1 MPVGTVE
8 LERRGLREQIADR
21 LRDDILSG
29 RIAEGE
35 RISEPQLVKRFG
47 VSRAPIR
54 EALVKLAQE
63 GLLLSRPNCG
73 VTVAPSAPDSVQEL
87 VMPLRRTIET
97 YALRRFFDDITEDD
111 YRTWGAILERLKE
124 ACAKRDWATCAEQDI
139 AFHRSILERADQPD
153 LLAIWATIV
162 ARLRGY
168 FRQSYQKYDADPL
181 KLYKEH
187 RHIVDQFRTGNKQ
200 KAVKALERNIE

>member
-1 MPVGTVE
+1 MATVE
-8 LERRGLREQIADR
+8 LERRGLRDQIADR

-54 EALVKLAQE
+54 EALVKLSQE
-63 GLLLSRPNCG
+63 GLLISRPNCG
-73 VTVAPSAPDSVQEL
+73 VTVAPSAPDAIQEL

-97 YALRRFFDDITEDD
+97 YALRRFFDDINDAD
-111 YRTWGAILERLKE
+111 YRIWESILDRLKE
-124 ACAKRDWATCAEQDI
+124 ACARRDWATCAEQDI
-139 AFHRSILERADQPD
+139 AFHRSILERAGQPD

-162 ARLRGY
+162 ARLRSY
-168 FRQSYQKYDADPL
+168 FRQSYQKYESDPME
-181 KLYKEH
+181 LYEEH
-187 RHIVDQFRTGNKQ
+187 RRIVDLFRTGNKK
-200 KAVKALERNIE
+200 KAVKALEQNVE

>member
-1 MPVGTVE
+1 MATVE

-21 LRDDILSG
+21 LRDDILCG

-35 RISEPQLVKRFG
+35 RLSEPGLVKRFG

-63 GLLLSRPNCG
+63 GLLISQPNRS
-73 VTVAPSAPDSVQEL
+73 VVVAPSAPDAIQEL

-97 YALRRFFDDITEDD
+97 YALKRIFDELNEDD
-111 YRTWGAILERLKE
+111 YRIWEGILDRLKQ
-124 ACAKRDWATCAEQDI
+124 ACARQDWAACAEQDI
-139 AFHRSILERADQPD
+139 ALHRSILERAGQPD

-162 ARLRGY
+162 ARLRSY
-168 FRQSYQKYDADPL
+168 FQQSYKKYHPDPMG
-181 KLYKEH
+181 LYEEH
-187 RHIVDQFRTGNKQ
+187 RELVATFRTGNK
-200 KAVKALERNIE
+200 KKSVKALEDNIC